1 MENVGNSIKIKCLI
15 DMALKG
21 EISWTILASFLDEV
35 STTLLESKQVIKIL
49 LKNLE
54 NLTENM
60 DSTMKEI
67 EQDVV
72 LKDMLL
78 KNCDSEDFRLVEQ
91 YKDQLY
97 TFVGDSSIAKAET
110 DNLNVLDNFPSK
122 EKSDD
127 SKAAKDKTKK
137 NPYLCNTCNK
147 TFVSMVI

>member
-49 LKNLE
+49 LENLE

-60 DSTMKEI
+60 DSTMKKI

-97 TFVGDSSIAKAET
+97 TFVGGNLEGKSGT
-110 DNLNVLDNFPSK
+110 DNLN
-122 EKSDD
+122 E
-127 SKAAKDKTKK
+127 
-137 NPYLCNTCNK
+137 
-147 TFVSMVI
+147 